1 MLFLRTSSLQGEKI
15 LFSLKLMLLKMF
27 FPLLRKLFCP
37 PALSCCLLVLQGR
50 RTPCTTAMA
59 KNITT
64 ITSTTTLIA
73 LICFFFTNSALGY
86 PASGCI
92 EPHAALLP
100 FQHFS
105 QIMTD
110 WTGKLFPNLY
120 FVFFVTCHKSTIWSE
135 PALARTMRL
144 LDRHQETTS
153 EAPALSQA
161 STVLDSGGVTHYTW
175 SGEATSC

>member
-50 RTPCTTAMA
+50 RTPCTTMA
-59 KNITT
+59 KNITST
-64 ITSTTTLIA
+64 TSTTTLIA

-120 FVFFVTCHKSTIWSE
+120 FVFFVTCHRSTIWSE
-135 PALARTMRL
+135 AALARTMRL